1 MIKDRTKVLREYLQS
16 ITTKD
21 MSAEQLEKHQ
31 SMINEL
37 DEVDKEDDL
46 NLKEIS
52 DCKDQIVSLVKSQGS
67 SNPPKD
73 EPQKPRSLEEIAQA
87 TIGGK

>member
-1 MIKDRTKVLREYLQS
+1 MIKDRTARIREYLQS

-21 MSAEQLEKHQ
+21 MSADDLKVHQ
-31 SMINEL
+31 SMIAEL
-37 DEVDKEDDL
+37 DEVDKEDDS

-73 EPQKPRSLEEIAQA
+73 EPQKARSLEEIASA
-87 TIGGK
+87 MIGG